1 MEYWWNNG
9 AHVIYGSDQPLLK
22 LYLWPTHEMELDTA
36 KVTKDLRQT
45 VIDPREITTAII
57 RLNEHRNKTLNA
69 ILL

>member
-1 MEYWWNNG
+1 
-9 AHVIYGSDQPLLK
+9 
-22 LYLWPTHEMELDTA
+22 MELDTA